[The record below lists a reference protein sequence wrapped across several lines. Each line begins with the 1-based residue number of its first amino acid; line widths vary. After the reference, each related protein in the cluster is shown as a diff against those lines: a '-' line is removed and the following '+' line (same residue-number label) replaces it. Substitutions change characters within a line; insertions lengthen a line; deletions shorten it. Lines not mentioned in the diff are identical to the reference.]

1 MKKKNN
7 SINLARKIMEILDNT
22 DYYPAAGALKMAE
35 ILLSER
41 ESARFRPDYYNA
53 LGTVTGVQSKKG
65 K

>member
-1 MKKKNN
+1 
-7 SINLARKIMEILDNT
+7 MEILDNT
-22 DYYPAAGALKMAE
+22 DYYPAAGALKIAE